1 MMRIVMTKHLA
12 KDKFTKIDD
21 ATMREVAGIKC
32 IFDFRIAYYN
42 LIGKSPLKY
51 NEAALELHK

>member
-1 MMRIVMTKHLA
+1 MTKHLA